1 MKILKF
7 ENLGG
12 EIPLLFENDASLPAI
27 KFRLV
32 FRASGAICA
41 KNGVANLVCQML
53 DNGTASLKKAEFA
66 SLLETRAINLQ
77 AFCGTET
84 FGFEILCLKEHFLY
98 ALDMLLK
105 LVDEPNFSDEILAKV
120 KDEICA
126 EILDLSSDFDE
137 VANDNLNKIAFA
149 NTPMAF
155 NLRGEMA
162 DVENIALSDV
172 CEFWAGLNLANAYV
186 FLGGDIGENDEKF
199 RQKIAQILAK
209 FKFGVARNLPKFT
222 SKSDLFTHQ
231 KVQSEQAFI
240 YFCAPFCVDDDE
252 LFIAKTAMFILG
264 GGGFGSR
271 LMEEVRVRAGLAYSC
286 YATAKFS
293 HATRMLKG
301 YLQTK
306 NENAKDALNL
316 VKKVINDFCENGA
329 TQDELDAAKAFLA
342 GSNPLRKETAF
353 AKMAICESE
362 FYDGKEFGFGDKE
375 LEKIQNLDLQKL
387 NNFIKNHDEISKLC
401 VAIVSAND
409 DENL

>member
-1 MKILKF
+1 M
-7 ENLGG
+7 
-12 EIPLLFENDASLPAI
+12 
-27 KFRLV
+27 
-32 FRASGAICA
+32 
-41 KNGVANLVCQML
+41 
-53 DNGTASLKKAEFA
+53 
-66 SLLETRAINLQ
+66 
-77 AFCGTET
+77 
-84 FGFEILCLKEHFLY
+84 
-98 ALDMLLK
+98 
-105 LVDEPNFSDEILAKV
+105 
-120 KDEICA
+120 
-126 EILDLSSDFDE
+126 
-137 VANDNLNKIAFA
+137 
-149 NTPMAF
+149 
-155 NLRGEMA
+155 
-162 DVENIALSDV
+162 
-172 CEFWAGLNLANAYV
+172 
-186 FLGGDIGENDEKF
+186 
-199 RQKIAQILAK
+199 AK
-209 FKFGVARNLPKFT
+209 FDFGAARNLPKFT

-240 YFCAPFCVDDDE
+240 YFCAPFCVDDNE

-316 VKKVINDFCENGA
+316 VKKVINDFCKNGA

-375 LEKIQNLDLQKL
+375 LEKIKNLDLQKL
-387 NNFIKNHDEISKLC
+387 NNFIQNHDEISKLC